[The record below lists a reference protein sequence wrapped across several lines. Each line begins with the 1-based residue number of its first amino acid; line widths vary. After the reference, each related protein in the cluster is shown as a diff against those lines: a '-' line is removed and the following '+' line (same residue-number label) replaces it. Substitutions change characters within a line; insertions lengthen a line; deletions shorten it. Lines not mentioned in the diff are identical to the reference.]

1 MIHKDFSDVL
11 HPHGFICRGAIALH
25 QMIQLNL
32 VGLWLWSGM
41 LGFKCGRPLRD
52 HLIFLNKTLWIL
64 GHAGLRTRL
73 HPRLKL
79 KLYFLSI
86 AQRTEPILPSPIGAL
101 IHLMH
106 GLWHA
111 YRAEFIF
118 DHRVDMSTIKKALSP
133 CKSCIDKPCLTA
145 CSVGA
150 FKPDHYNVPACVDHL
165 NTMAPTECGLRGC
178 LARHACPV
186 GQDFVYEP
194 KHA

>member
-79 KLYFLSI
+79 KLYFLSMACRTI
-86 AQRTEPILPSPIGAL
+86 RSNNGPSGRSRFSHRPSGPSSTQYMDCGMHTGRRLFLIIVEICQRLKKHYHPVKVAL
-101 IHLMH
+101 INRALP
-106 GLWHA
+106 HA
-111 YRAEFIF
+111 RWG
-118 DHRVDMSTIKKALSP
+118 RLSRIIIM
-133 CKSCIDKPCLTA
+133 CQLVSII
-145 CSVGA
+145 
-150 FKPDHYNVPACVDHL
+150 
-165 NTMAPTECGLRGC
+165 
-178 LARHACPV
+178 
-186 GQDFVYEP
+186 
-194 KHA
+194 